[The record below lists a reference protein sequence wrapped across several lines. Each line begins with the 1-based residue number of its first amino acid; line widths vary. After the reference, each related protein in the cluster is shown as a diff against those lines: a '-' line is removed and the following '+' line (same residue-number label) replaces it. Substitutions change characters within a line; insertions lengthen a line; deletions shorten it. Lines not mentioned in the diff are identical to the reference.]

1 MEQPWK
7 WHLLSHIAVIGDNAL
22 SETHFLEKVGRT
34 ELRPWNEHVVA
45 GSPSVARSRLVVFY
59 ESRTLVEVNDM
70 TRMVAVVAVVAD
82 CTVAVVDG
90 GMSPVDSAAA
100 AAAADETFLAVVDD
114 EHIVVGPVVV
124 DVNGETCL

>member
-1 MEQPWK
+1 M
-7 WHLLSHIAVIGDNAL
+7 
-22 SETHFLEKVGRT
+22 
-34 ELRPWNEHVVA
+34 
-45 GSPSVARSRLVVFY
+45 ARSRLVVFY

-82 CTVAVVDG
+82 CTVAVVVVDG
-90 GMSPVDSAAA
+90 GMSPVDS

-114 EHIVVGPVVV
+114 EHIVLGPVVAV